1 MPTAVF
7 DKVQVAHPERHTA
20 NGAYKNL
27 ENDGW
32 GNYAYLAGWN
42 GEYKVGYSLANSNST
57 IKGRYQKLNETVIFG
72 SLGGTDFS
80 YENDSKIDRIITT
93 QTTVGGKE
101 VTSRVNY
108 FVNFF
113 NNGMGVSWNVPRE
126 WNYQIY
132 VPIFSGELTSDQ
144 IELVKAAAAEDNT
157 YTLPASANDSKVYHY
172 GSTVDIDGNTYYYY
186 NSTVYRLLTPSI
198 RLMTAV
204 TLPTRRKPLLRDFP
218 LSREVSATIPAVR
231 KGSITVCLPITV
243 NHTP

>member
-1 MPTAVF
+1 M
-7 DKVQVAHPERHTA
+7 
-20 NGAYKNL
+20 
-27 ENDGW
+27 
-32 GNYAYLAGWN
+32 
-42 GEYKVGYSLANSNST
+42 
-57 IKGRYQKLNETVIFG
+57 IFG

-126 WNYQIY
+126 WNYQLY

-186 NSTVYRLLTPSI
+186 NSTVYRLFDTVKTSDDG
-198 RLMTAV
+198 RDASNQTQTA
-204 TLPTRRKPLLRDFP
+204 LEGFSFESGSLGNNTRRSERVYNGLLADNRESYTVRFFYKRDNFSLVMHNYNEIY
-218 LSREVSATIPAVR
+218 LSKTNVDFDSEVDDYVYDGDGDQVVPDYP
-231 KGSITVCLPITV
+231 KNP
-243 NHTP
+243 